1 MTVTAIIVDDA
12 ANVIRVLSDLLES
25 KGVNVVGTA
34 FDGKGAVEI
43 YKKTKPDVILLD
55 VIMPNYDGI
64 YALKEIRKIDNK
76 ANVIM
81 VTADLKK
88 ETAQILTDLE
98 ASSIIYKPFDA
109 EEMIK
114 IIEKVTSTNLWL

>member
-1 MTVTAIIVDDA
+1 MTVTAIVVDDT
-12 ANVIRVLSDLLES
+12 ANVVRVLSDLLES
-25 KGVNVVGTA
+25 RGVSVVGTA
-34 FDGKGAVEI
+34 FDGKEAVEI
-43 YKKTKPDVILLD
+43 YKKTKPDVVLLD

-98 ASSIIYKPFDA
+98 ASAIIYKPFDSV
-109 EEMIK
+109 EMIK
-114 IIEKVTSTNLWL
+114 IIEKVTSTNL

>member
-34 FDGKGAVEI
+34 FDGKDAVEI

-55 VIMPNYDGI
+55 VMMPNYDGI

-76 ANVIM
+76 ANVII

-98 ASSIIYKPFDA
+98 ASAIIYKPFDA

-114 IIEKVTSTNLWL
+114 IIEKVTSTNL